1 MRNVNE
7 ARAFLLN
14 YRDQIKDLKR
24 RLKIA
29 QSSNQRRRTGATR
42 TSNGHQKTQYLNSYL
57 RWYYWDRSG
66 HLVVMGPDRKF
77 IHPDDIYPSY
87 MNNGKRLKPTN
98 SSKAQGRV
106 WT

>member
-1 MRNVNE
+1 
-7 ARAFLLN
+7 
-14 YRDQIKDLKR
+14 
-24 RLKIA
+24 
-29 QSSNQRRRTGATR
+29 
-42 TSNGHQKTQYLNSYL
+42 
-57 RWYYWDRSG
+57 
-66 HLVVMGPDRKF
+66 VMGPDRKF